1 MTGKLKALVLLIIVV
16 HYGFDE
22 AASGLTAVSII
33 FPRGSA
39 VPEVVNYSENIVLP
53 YMQPVKTLPAPVQIV
68 GYGSVAV
75 RIVAQQR
82 LWYREQVYT
91 RLHDIFSNHPISSY
105 KISLSA
111 HTADG

>member
-22 AASGLTAVSII
+22 AVPGWAAVSTGL
-33 FPRGSA
+33 PAGSS
-39 VPEVVNYSENIVLP
+39 VPEFVNYLEIIALP

-68 GYGSVAV
+68 GFGSVAV
-75 RIVAQQR
+75 RLTAQQR
-82 LWYREQVYT
+82 LFYRELVYT
-91 RLHDIFSNHPISSY
+91 RLHDIFSNHPITSY